1 MSALVIS
8 LFLSPYMIEP
18 YLMMITTQQLQLLK
32 EGNKKA
38 FEALYRAYNARIYS
52 FVLSMIGDAGVAK
65 DITQD
70 IFLQIWEKRLNIDLE
85 GNLGGYLFKIS
96 QNMVY
101 HYVRR
106 ELLLQNYVDKLSNE
120 SADESVEIDEEGD
133 YLFLE
138 EYILKLLEELPPA
151 RREVFMLYWKSG
163 LNYREIAEQLDIS
176 EKTVATQVHRSL
188 DFLRDKLGTI
198 AFSVS
203 LFLHHI

>member
-1 MSALVIS
+1 
-8 LFLSPYMIEP
+8 
-18 YLMMITTQQLQLLK
+18 
-32 EGNKKA
+32 
-38 FEALYRAYNARIYS
+38 
-52 FVLSMIGDAGVAK
+52 
-65 DITQD
+65 
-70 IFLQIWEKRLNIDLE
+70 
-85 GNLGGYLFKIS
+85 
-96 QNMVY
+96 MVY

-106 ELLLQNYVDKLSNE
+106 ELLLQNYVDRLANE
-120 SADESVEIDEEGD
+120 SSDESVEIDEELD

-176 EKTVATQVHRSL
+176 ERLLLHRYIVLWISCVTNW
-188 DFLRDKLGTI
+188 GTI

>member
-1 MSALVIS
+1 
-8 LFLSPYMIEP
+8 
-18 YLMMITTQQLQLLK
+18 
-32 EGNKKA
+32 
-38 FEALYRAYNARIYS
+38 
-52 FVLSMIGDAGVAK
+52 
-65 DITQD
+65 
-70 IFLQIWEKRLNIDLE
+70 
-85 GNLGGYLFKIS
+85 
-96 QNMVY
+96 MVY

-106 ELLLQNYVDKLSNE
+106 ELLLQNYVDRLANE
-120 SADESVEIDEEGD
+120 SSDESVEIDEELD

-188 DFLRDKLGTI
+188 DFLRDKLGTL

>member
-1 MSALVIS
+1 M
-8 LFLSPYMIEP
+8 
-18 YLMMITTQQLQLLK
+18 
-32 EGNKKA
+32 
-38 FEALYRAYNARIYS
+38 
-52 FVLSMIGDAGVAK
+52 
-65 DITQD
+65 
-70 IFLQIWEKRLNIDLE
+70 
-85 GNLGGYLFKIS
+85 
-96 QNMVY
+96 
-101 HYVRR
+101 
-106 ELLLQNYVDKLSNE
+106 DKLSNE
-120 SADESVEIDEEGD
+120 SADESVEIDEELD

-198 AFSVS
+198 ACSVS

>member
-1 MSALVIS
+1 M
-8 LFLSPYMIEP
+8 
-18 YLMMITTQQLQLLK
+18 
-32 EGNKKA
+32 
-38 FEALYRAYNARIYS
+38 
-52 FVLSMIGDAGVAK
+52 
-65 DITQD
+65 
-70 IFLQIWEKRLNIDLE
+70 
-85 GNLGGYLFKIS
+85 
-96 QNMVY
+96 
-101 HYVRR
+101 
-106 ELLLQNYVDKLSNE
+106 DKLSNE
-120 SADESVEIDEEGD
+120 SADESVEIDEELD
-133 YLFLE
+133 YLFVE

>member
-1 MSALVIS
+1 
-8 LFLSPYMIEP
+8 
-18 YLMMITTQQLQLLK
+18 MITTQQLQLLK

-85 GNLGGYLFKIS
+85 GNF
-96 QNMVY
+96 
-101 HYVRR
+101 
-106 ELLLQNYVDKLSNE
+106 
-120 SADESVEIDEEGD
+120 ESVEIDEELD

>member
-1 MSALVIS
+1 MWI
-8 LFLSPYMIEP
+8 
-18 YLMMITTQQLQLLK
+18 
-32 EGNKKA
+32 N
-38 FEALYRAYNARIYS
+38 
-52 FVLSMIGDAGVAK
+52 
-65 DITQD
+65 
-70 IFLQIWEKRLNIDLE
+70 
-85 GNLGGYLFKIS
+85 
-96 QNMVY
+96 
-101 HYVRR
+101 
-106 ELLLQNYVDKLSNE
+106 KLSNE
-120 SADESVEIDEEGD
+120 SADESVEIDEELD

>member
-1 MSALVIS
+1 
-8 LFLSPYMIEP
+8 MIILP
-18 YLMMITTQQLQLLK
+18 RTYAT
-32 EGNKKA
+32 
-38 FEALYRAYNARIYS
+38 
-52 FVLSMIGDAGVAK
+52 VP
-65 DITQD
+65 
-70 IFLQIWEKRLNIDLE
+70 
-85 GNLGGYLFKIS
+85 
-96 QNMVY
+96 
-101 HYVRR
+101 
-106 ELLLQNYVDKLSNE
+106 
-120 SADESVEIDEEGD
+120 
-133 YLFLE
+133 